1 LKASGEKTMKIK
13 PQNGNIFTTNFSVL
27 FVVVFLLFF
36 TLDFY
41 IPVLPFYVLHIGG
54 GETSVGM
61 LMGLFT
67 FCSVIL
73 RPFQGRDLNR
83 RGRKRLLI
91 TGVSL
96 YALAGLG
103 LLLLPS
109 LPFLFLFRAVQ
120 GFGWGAFLLAF
131 NTLTLDLAPPGKS
144 GAAVGLMGI
153 APPFSLAV
161 APLLGEHCRIAS
173 GSNYFLLFSIVA
185 VVALISLLLSAVLRE
200 PRREPVEGHVPALL
214 SRRVFF
220 PSLIIFFMTFNLG
233 SILTFLPL
241 LGEAR
246 DIHAVGTFFTV
257 FALTTVFSR
266 PLAGRLS
273 DYLGRPKV
281 FLPGLIIAAAAMVM
295 IALAVN
301 AQQLLLSAFVLGIG
315 FGSAHS
321 SVMAMA
327 ADRLP
332 VVERGVGMATF
343 TSAFDLGIVAGSVAL
358 GVLLNWFDF
367 TALFILCALLMLAPV
382 AVYYFR
388 YKKMSTA

>member
-1 LKASGEKTMKIK
+1 MTIK
-13 PQNGNIFTTNFSVL
+13 PQNGNIFTMNFSVL

-41 IPVLPFYVLHIGG
+41 IPVLPFYVLYIGG
-54 GETSVGM
+54 SETSVGM

-67 FCSVIL
+67 LCSVVL

-96 YALAGLG
+96 YALAGFG

-120 GFGWGAFLLAF
+120 GFGWGAFMLAF

-161 APLLGEHCRIAS
+161 APILGEHYRIAS

-185 VVALISLLLSAVLRE
+185 IVAVITLLLSAVLRE
-200 PRREPVEGHVPALL
+200 PKREHVEGHVPALL
-214 SRRVFF
+214 SRKVFF

-257 FALTTVFSR
+257 FAMTTVFSR

-281 FLPGLIIAAAAMVM
+281 FLPGLLIAAAAMIM

-301 AQQLLLSAFVLGIG
+301 AQQLLLSAFVLGVG

-358 GVLLNWFDF
+358 GILLNWFDF

-382 AVYYFR
+382 AVYLLR
-388 YKKMSTA
+388 YKRLSAV

>member
-200 PRREPVEGHVPALL
+200 PRREHVEGHVPALL

-273 DYLGRPKV
+273 DHLGRPKV
-281 FLPGLIIAAAAMVM
+281 FLPGLITAAAAMVM
-295 IALAVN
+295 IALAAN

-343 TSAFDLGIVAGSVAL
+343 TSAFDLGIVAGSVTL
-358 GVLLNWFDF
+358 GVLLNWFNF
-367 TALFILCALLMLAPV
+367 TALFFLCALLMLAPV
-382 AVYYFR
+382 AVYFLR
-388 YKKMSTA
+388 YKRLNAA

>member
-1 LKASGEKTMKIK
+1 MKIA
-13 PQNGNIFTTNFSVL
+13 PQNDNIFTMNFSVL

-41 IPVLPFYVLHIGG
+41 IPVLPFYVLHVGG
-54 GETSVGM
+54 GATSVGM

-67 FCSVIL
+67 LCSILL

-109 LPFLFLFRAVQ
+109 LPYLFLFRAVQ

-144 GAAVGLMGI
+144 GAVVGLMGI

-161 APLLGEHCRIAS
+161 APILGEHFRIAS
-173 GSNYFLLFSIVA
+173 GSNYLLLFSIVA
-185 VVALISLLLSAVLRE
+185 VVALISLLLSTLLRE
-200 PRREPVEGHVPALL
+200 PQREHVEGHVPALL
-214 SRRVFF
+214 SRKVFF

-281 FLPGLIIAAAAMVM
+281 FLPGLLIAAAAMIM

-301 AQQLLLSAFVLGIG
+301 AQQLLLSAFIFGIG

-321 SVMAMA
+321 SVIAMA

-358 GVLLNWFDF
+358 GILLNWFDF
-367 TALFILCALLMLAPV
+367 TALFILCALLMLVPV
-382 AVYYFR
+382 AVYFLR
-388 YKKMSTA
+388 YKKLSAA

>member
-1 LKASGEKTMKIK
+1 MANGEKTMKIE
-13 PQNGNIFTTNFSVL
+13 PRNGNIFTTNFSVL

-54 GETSVGM
+54 SETSVGM

-173 GSNYFLLFSIVA
+173 GSNYFFLFSVVA

-200 PRREPVEGHVPALL
+200 PQREHVEGHVPALL

-281 FLPGLIIAAAAMVM
+281 FLPGLIIAAAAMIM

-301 AQQLLLSAFVLGIG
+301 AQQLLLSAFILGIG

-343 TSAFDLGIVAGSVAL
+343 TSAFDLGIVAGSVTL

-382 AVYYFR
+382 AVYYLR
-388 YKKMSTA
+388 YKKISAA

>member
-1 LKASGEKTMKIK
+1 MKIK
-13 PQNGNIFTTNFSVL
+13 PPNGNIFTTNFSVL

-41 IPVLPFYVLHIGG
+41 IPILPFYVLYIGG
-54 GETSVGM
+54 SETSVGM

-382 AVYYFR
+382 AVYYLR
-388 YKKMSTA
+388 YKKMSAA

>member
-13 PQNGNIFTTNFSVL
+13 PPNGNIFTTNFSVL

-41 IPVLPFYVLHIGG
+41 IPILPFYVLYIGG
-54 GETSVGM
+54 SETSVGM

-382 AVYYFR
+382 AVYYLR
-388 YKKMSTA
+388 YKKMSAA

>member
-1 LKASGEKTMKIK
+1 MANGEKTMKIETRK
-13 PQNGNIFTTNFSVL
+13 GNIFTTNFSVL
-27 FVVVFLLFF
+27 FVIVFLLFF

-41 IPVLPFYVLHIGG
+41 IPILPFYVLHIGG
-54 GETSVGM
+54 SETSVGM

-109 LPFLFLFRAVQ
+109 LPLLFLFRAVQ

-161 APLLGEHCRIAS
+161 APILGEHCRIAS

-185 VVALISLLLSAVLRE
+185 VVAVITLLLSAMLRE
-200 PRREPVEGHVPALL
+200 PQREHVEGHVPALL

-281 FLPGLIIAAAAMVM
+281 FLPGLIIAAVAMIM

-301 AQQLLLSAFVLGIG
+301 AQQLLLSAFILGVG

-343 TSAFDLGIVAGSVAL
+343 TSAFDLGIVAGSVTL

-382 AVYYFR
+382 AVYFLR
-388 YKKMSTA
+388 YKRLNAA

>member
-1 LKASGEKTMKIK
+1 MKIK
-13 PQNGNIFTTNFSVL
+13 PPNGNIFTTNFSVL

-54 GETSVGM
+54 SETSVGM

-185 VVALISLLLSAVLRE
+185 LVALISLLLSAVLRE
-200 PRREPVEGHVPALL
+200 PRREHVEGHVPALL

-343 TSAFDLGIVAGSVAL
+343 TSAFDLGIVAGSVTL

-367 TALFILCALLMLAPV
+367 TALFFLCALLMLAPV
-382 AVYYFR
+382 AVYFLR
-388 YKKMSTA
+388 YKRLNAA